1 MNEVAAAEFF
11 YPSGCESLL
20 GITAFTCFHLLLLP
34 ILWNCVNAWSMSRK
48 RQFYVYANKGFGTAD
63 VGMHLESVEK

>member
-1 MNEVAAAEFF
+1 MSEVTAGEFF
-11 YPSGCESLL
+11 YPSGCERLVGTIAS
-20 GITAFTCFHLLLLP
+20 TCVHLPLLP

-63 VGMHLESVEK
+63 AGMHLESVEK